1 MFILYI
7 TNNTTMN
14 YLDNIEN
21 LRDFYIKF
29 CEYLETET
37 EKNAFNR
44 HITESYIQYP
54 YSPNIHSYLIYVYI
68 RFTQFDNFPKFKRL
82 YLTMN
87 PALIIYENEFKKHK
101 FNYDIFRREFEE
113 FNNTIS
119 YLK

>member
-1 MFILYI
+1 MS
-7 TNNTTMN
+7 
-14 YLDNIEN
+14 YLGDEPNV
-21 LRDFYIKF
+21 RDFYIKF

-82 YLTMN
+82 YLEMN
-87 PALIIYENEFKKHK
+87 PDLIIYENEINKHT
-101 FNYDIFRREFEE
+101 FNFEIFREQFEE
-113 FNNTIS
+113 FNNHHVS
-119 YLK
+119 CLK